1 MIMIDSNTRIKLS
14 ELKMDEF
21 VKILESQESVPEF
34 LSMPFD
40 ERLQF
45 AISDYHAAKV
55 QEKMETLVKKA
66 NFKYA
71 SVSTSSVDYLPERHL
86 PKELILNLATCN
98 FVGHAT
104 DIAVFGATGSGK
116 SYLTCALGKAA
127 CMKGKRTLFYRMQD
141 MLLDYD
147 CIETPLQRKKFLKK
161 LANYDLLIIDEWLGD
176 SLNEK
181 QLSFIYEL
189 VEKRTEVHSTI
200 FCGQFSPKEWYAR
213 LGSSSKT
220 ESMLNRIFSGLC
232 KVDCGDFNMR
242 EYLSSHKLVI

>member
-1 MIMIDSNTRIKLS
+1 MAKRIDVRA
-14 ELKMDEF
+14 
-21 VKILESQESVPEF
+21 ILEGYFSGLSFNNIKSTWHVSKHSVKDVV
-34 LSMPFD
+34 L
-40 ERLQF
+40 L
-45 AISDYHAAKV
+45 ANLKDY
-55 QEKMETLVKKA
+55 TFIVKKA
-66 NFKYA
+66 NFKYPTICA
-71 SVSTSSVDYLPERHL
+71 NSIDYLPERSL

-98 FVGHAT
+98 FIGHAT
-104 DIAVFGATGSGK
+104 DIAIFGVTGSGK
-116 SYLTCALGKAA
+116 SYLSCALGKAA

-141 MLLDYD
+141 LFLDYD
-147 CIETPLQRKKFLKK
+147 CIETSLQRKKFLKK

-200 FCGQFSPKEWYAR
+200 FCGQFAPKEWYAR

-220 ESMLNRIFSGLC
+220 ESILNRIFSGLC

-242 EYLSSHKLVI
+242 EYLSSKKMII

>member
-1 MIMIDSNTRIKLS
+1 MIDSNTRIKLS
-14 ELKMDEF
+14 ELKMDELIG
-21 VKILESQESVPEF
+21 ILDAQERVPEF

-40 ERLQF
+40 ERLQY
-45 AISDYHAAKV
+45 AICDYHAAKV
-55 QEKMETLVKKA
+55 QEKMEGLVKKA

-71 SVSTSSVDYLPERHL
+71 SVSTSSIDYLPERHL
-86 PKELILNLATCN
+86 PKDLILNLATCN

-104 DIAVFGATGSGK
+104 DIAVYGATGSGK
-116 SYLTCALGKAA
+116 SYLSCVLGKAA
-127 CMKGKRTLFYRMQD
+127 CLKGKRTLFYRMQD

-147 CIETPLQRKKFLKK
+147 CIETPQQRKKFLKK

-189 VEKRTEVHSTI
+189 VEKRTELHSTI
-200 FCGQFSPKEWYAR
+200 FCGQFPTKDWYAR
-213 LGSSSKT
+213 LGSSNKT

-232 KVDCGDFNMR
+232 RVDCGDFNMR
-242 EYLSSHKLVI
+242 EYLSPNKLII

>member
-1 MIMIDSNTRIKLS
+1 MIDSNTRIKLS
-14 ELKMDEF
+14 ELKMDELIG
-21 VKILESQESVPEF
+21 ILDAQERVPEF

-40 ERLQF
+40 ERLQY
-45 AISDYHAAKV
+45 AICDYHAAKV
-55 QEKMETLVKKA
+55 QEKMEGLVKKA

-71 SVSTSSVDYLPERHL
+71 SVSTSSIDYLPERHL
-86 PKELILNLATCN
+86 PKDLILNLATCN

-104 DIAVFGATGSGK
+104 DIAVYGATGSGK
-116 SYLTCALGKAA
+116 SYLSCVLGKAA
-127 CMKGKRTLFYRMQD
+127 CLKGKGTLFYRMQD

-147 CIETPLQRKKFLKK
+147 CIETPQQRKKFLKK

-200 FCGQFSPKEWYAR
+200 FCGQFPTKDWYAR
-213 LGSSSKT
+213 LGSSNKT

-232 KVDCGDFNMR
+232 RVDCGDFNMR
-242 EYLSSHKLVI
+242 EYLSSNKLII

>member
-1 MIMIDSNTRIKLS
+1 
-14 ELKMDEF
+14 
-21 VKILESQESVPEF
+21 
-34 LSMPFD
+34 
-40 ERLQF
+40 
-45 AISDYHAAKV
+45 
-55 QEKMETLVKKA
+55 
-66 NFKYA
+66 
-71 SVSTSSVDYLPERHL
+71 
-86 PKELILNLATCN
+86 
-98 FVGHAT
+98 
-104 DIAVFGATGSGK
+104 
-116 SYLTCALGKAA
+116 
-127 CMKGKRTLFYRMQD
+127 

-161 LANYDLLIIDEWLGD
+161 LANYDLLIIDEWPSD
-176 SLNEK
+176 PLNEK